1 MGPEADH
8 FGPKTRPEG
17 AKEAKKGGEREDG
30 KNKEKKHKK
39 RGQHKPVLANEREAR
54 KLSLHLPSK
63 QASLGKTE
71 QGKARLNMIS
81 PCAVVFGR
89 AARALHHAR

>member
-1 MGPEADH
+1 MGPKTEH
-8 FGPKTRPEG
+8 VGPKTRPEG